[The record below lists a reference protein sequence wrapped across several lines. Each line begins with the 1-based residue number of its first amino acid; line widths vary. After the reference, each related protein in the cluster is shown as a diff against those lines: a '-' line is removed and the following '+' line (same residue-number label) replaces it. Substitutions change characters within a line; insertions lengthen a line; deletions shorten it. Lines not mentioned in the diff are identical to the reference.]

1 MTNEEI
7 SLADVQPLLPPSL
20 TAGDVKPRDLNIRD
34 MTYDLI
40 EKLGDDGKS
49 VAEIAKELGISRSTV
64 YRLKQKRK
72 QD

>member
-1 MTNEEI
+1 
-7 SLADVQPLLPPSL
+7 
-20 TAGDVKPRDLNIRD
+20 